1 MSKLKGH
8 GREDSSAVQE
18 TPFALVTSDRRV
30 VGRAKESKSNNLK
43 MTLSLPGMPEG
54 AITDRLTPI
63 EPSSSSFPQKA
74 PIPGNPSASP
84 RKSRTR
90 FSAKKASI
98 ASGCYRKRHIIT
110 KMNGVTQ

>member
-43 MTLSLPGMPEG
+43 MPSLSLPGM
-54 AITDRLTPI
+54 R
-63 EPSSSSFPQKA
+63 
-74 PIPGNPSASP
+74 
-84 RKSRTR
+84 RKVPLR
-90 FSAKKASI
+90 I
-98 ASGCYRKRHIIT
+98 G
-110 KMNGVTQ
+110 